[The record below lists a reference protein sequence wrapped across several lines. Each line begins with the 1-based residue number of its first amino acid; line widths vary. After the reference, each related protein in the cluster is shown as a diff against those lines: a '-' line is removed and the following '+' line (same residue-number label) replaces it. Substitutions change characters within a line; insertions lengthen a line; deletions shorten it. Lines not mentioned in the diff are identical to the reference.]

1 MKTHLLKK
9 SLQGLLLLHLGF
21 LLSCS
26 DLSHAD
32 SESIIA
38 GWANNGTE
46 SSSSAQL
53 EGGSGVSSAV
63 SSSSVDI
70 SSSSSSVQT
79 TATGES
85 SSSAVQNTFSSA
97 VVRKAHE
104 CGFEATTASAGV
116 LKCAEHEY
124 ATVKIGDQV
133 WMAENLRFVTSTG
146 SWCKSN
152 TDYSSVADPSNT
164 TVYCAHY
171 GRLYDWA
178 TAMDLDVSYNAVLWN
193 GETATRRGV
202 CPIGWHLP
210 SESDWTRLEENSGDA
225 SLAGNQLKSQNDWTP
240 YAGISNT
247 NRDGFNA
254 LPGGFLNETSLGSVG
269 TQGHWWSTLE
279 NTAKYAAVRSLL
291 YDQAVLKNN
300 SFSKS
305 YGFSVRCVQDA
316 N

>member
-1 MKTHLLKK
+1 MKTHLLKR

-53 EGGSGVSSAV
+53 EGSSGVSSAV
-63 SSSSVDI
+63 SSSSAAI
-70 SSSSSSVQT
+70 FSSAESSSSV
-79 TATGES
+79 GES
-85 SSSAVQNTFSSA
+85 SSSA

-104 CGFEATTASAGV
+104 CEFLATTASAGV

-152 TDYSSVADPSNT
+152 TDYSSVTDPSNT

-210 SESDWTRLEENSGDA
+210 SESDWTRLEKNSGDS

-300 SFSKS
+300 SFSKN